1 MIAKFKNIFKVLAIL
16 LMSILILII
25 GNFINLH
32 KPHER

>member
-1 MIAKFKNIFKVLAIL
+1 MKKAKKIVGTLFIIIASVF
-16 LMSILILII
+16 ILII